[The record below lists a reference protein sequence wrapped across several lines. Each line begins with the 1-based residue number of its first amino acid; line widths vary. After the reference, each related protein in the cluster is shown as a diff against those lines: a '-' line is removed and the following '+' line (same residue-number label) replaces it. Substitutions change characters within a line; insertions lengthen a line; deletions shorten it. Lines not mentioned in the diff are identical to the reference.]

1 MVTLTIEQ
9 TCIRCGECVSV
20 CPAHILTQEAK
31 QGEIGINNLPT
42 CIECGQCVAIC
53 PTDSVTHSTFP
64 PETVH
69 KVDESLV
76 PSPDAVMELIRK
88 RRSNRSFS
96 DKEVPMELLDRIL
109 EAAHFAPTGGNSQT
123 LRYTLVTNGKVLQE
137 VTANTIKVID
147 QQLEAWKDSGN
158 EMMLGMMSH
167 LSTSYRQGT
176 DLILRG
182 AKALILIHSTENGS
196 ASADANL
203 AYQNASLMAE
213 SLKVGHFYTG
223 YIFIC
228 SSMDKEGIIK
238 KALGIE
244 GDIYAGMALGMPKYS
259 FKKYIDRKPMVI
271 NKFL

>member
-1 MVTLTIEQ
+1 MITLTIEQ

-20 CPAHILTQEAK
+20 CPAHILTQEGK
-31 QGEIGINNLPT
+31 QSEIGINNLPT

-69 KVDESLV
+69 KVNESLL

-96 DKEVPMELLDRIL
+96 DKEVPTELLDKIL
-109 EAAHFAPTGGNSQT
+109 EAAHFAPTGANRQT
-123 LRYTLVTNGKVLQE
+123 LQYTLVTNDRVLQE

-147 QQLEAWKDSGN
+147 QQLAAWKDSGN
-158 EMMLGMMSH
+158 EEMLNMMSR
-167 LSTSYRQGT
+167 LSISYKQGT

-182 AKALILIHSTENGS
+182 AKALILIHSTANG
-196 ASADANL
+196 SADANI

-223 YIFIC
+223 YVYMF

-271 NKFL
+271 NKIP

>member
-9 TCIRCGECVSV
+9 TCIRCGECISV
-20 CPAHILTQEAK
+20 CPAHILTQEGK
-31 QGEIGINNLPT
+31 QGAISISNLPT

-69 KVDESLV
+69 KVDESLL

-96 DKEVPMELLDRIL
+96 DREVPMELLDRML
-109 EAAHFAPTGGNSQT
+109 EAAHFAPTGANRQGLQ
-123 LRYTLVTNGKVLQE
+123 YTLVTNERVLQE
-137 VTANTIKVID
+137 VTANSIKVID
-147 QQLEAWKDSGN
+147 RLLDEWKDSDN
-158 EMMLGMMSH
+158 VVMLDMMRH
-167 LSTSYRQGT
+167 LSSSYKKGT
-176 DLILRG
+176 DLILRD
-182 AKALILIHSTENGS
+182 AKALILIHSTDN
-196 ASADANL
+196 ASADANI

-223 YIFIC
+223 YVFIC

-244 GDIYAGMALGMPKYS
+244 GDIYAGMALGMPKYF
-259 FKKYIDRKPMVI
+259 FKKYIDRKPMVV

>member
-1 MVTLTIEQ
+1 MITLKIEQ
-9 TCIRCGECVSV
+9 TCIHCGECVSI
-20 CPAHILTQEAK
+20 CPAHILIQETK
-31 QGEIGINNLPT
+31 QGEIGIRNLPT

-69 KVDESLV
+69 KINESLI

-96 DKEVPMELLDRIL
+96 DKEVPMELLDKIL
-109 EAAHFAPTGGNSQT
+109 EAAHFAPTGANMQM
-123 LRYTLVTNGKVLQE
+123 LQYTLVANDKILQE

-147 QQLEAWKDSGN
+147 QQLKTLKDSGN
-158 EMMLGMMSH
+158 EGMLSMMRH
-167 LSTSYRQGT
+167 LSISYKKGT

-182 AKALILIHSTENGS
+182 AKALMLIHSTAN
-196 ASADANL
+196 ASADANI

-223 YIFIC
+223 YIYIC

-244 GDIYAGMALGMPKYS
+244 GNIYAGMALGMPNYS
-259 FKKYIDRKPMVI
+259 FKKYIDRKPMVV
-271 NKFL
+271 NKIV